1 MTARSWFRVATATA
15 LLLAGGSHARAA
27 IKVACV
33 GDSITVGARS
43 STPAQTY
50 PSQLGARLGAGYTV
64 GNFGVGGTTL
74 LHNGDSPYVG
84 AGQYGPSGAFA
95 PDLVVIMLGTND
107 SKPANW
113 SKRAAFD
120 ADYKALIAHY
130 AELPSKPRVFVAL
143 PTPVFGTNPYDIS
156 AANLTDG
163 VVPAVRKV
171 AIDTGMPIIDL
182 YAALMGEGA
191 NFPDNVHPNDA
202 GNTKIADTVF
212 RALIA
217 VSPPPDAGSDAPAG
231 DGGGNEVG
239 PVAADALPAVDTPA
253 AADVPPASA
262 DVAMPVADAGA
273 AEIGNPGTGGAV
285 VAPPPGGSGAASSGG
300 CAVAGGEWSRGF
312 RSTAAGFSLLLL
324 ALAGA
329 FVRRGRRHPG

>member
-15 LLLAGGSHARAA
+15 LLLAAGAPARAA

-64 GNFGVGGTTL
+64 RNFGVGGTTL
-74 LHNGDSPYVG
+74 LRNGDSPYVN

-130 AELPSKPRVFVAL
+130 AGLASKPRVFVAL
-143 PTPVFGTNPYDIS
+143 PTPVFGANPYDIN

-171 AIDTGMPIIDL
+171 ATDTGTPIIDL

-202 GNTKIADTVF
+202 GNTKIAEAVY

-217 VSPPPDAGSDAPAG
+217 VSAPPDAGSDAPAA
-231 DGGGNEVG
+231 DAASSEVG
-239 PVAADALPAVDTPA
+239 PVADALPAVDTPA
-253 AADVPPASA
+253 AIDLPPAST
-262 DVAMPVADAGA
+262 DVAMPVMDAGA
-273 AEIGNPGTGGAV
+273 AEVGNPGTGGAV
-285 VAPPPGGSGAASSGG
+285 VAPPPGGGAASSG
-300 CAVAGGEWSRGF
+300 CAIAGGES
-312 RSTAAGFSLLLL
+312 SGFSLLLL